1 MLYVIMITDAFL
13 QVICCPPADLP
24 DHALVEDQSKDV
36 AADVK
41 FSVGGLQETQTFT
54 GLAYQLVK
62 IERQGFHVSACMARL
77 STASLQQQ

>member
-1 MLYVIMITDAFL
+1 MLYAIMITDAFL

-41 FSVGGLQETQTFT
+41 FSVRGLQETQTFT
-54 GLAYQLVK
+54 GLAYQ
-62 IERQGFHVSACMARL
+62 R
-77 STASLQQQ
+77 